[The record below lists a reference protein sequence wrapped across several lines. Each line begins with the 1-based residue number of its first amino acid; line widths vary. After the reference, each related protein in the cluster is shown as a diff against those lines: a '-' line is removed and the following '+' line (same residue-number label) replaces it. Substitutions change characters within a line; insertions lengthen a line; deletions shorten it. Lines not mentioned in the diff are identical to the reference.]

1 MSDPAWGQTGIY
13 EDGANFTFPNFQTFT
28 HAAGNAGQ
36 ITVPVEIPAADT
48 YFELHCIT
56 GENSGSG
63 NDSCVGVV
71 IAAYAGP
78 NIRTNYNSTA
88 TSIWIAENGGIFNN
102 GSFVGYSMAPMVSG
116 ETVGVWINAAGTAL
130 AFTQNGTT
138 WNNGA
143 TTADILAGTGV
154 IPIAFSGALVPFVSL
169 TAITETSTWAI
180 FASVAN
186 CAFTP
191 PTGAAY
197 LPANALLTLSGVTA
211 VVGSPLQ
218 GTWSAA
224 NADPGAALEVIVNGG
239 SPVAT
244 GGTNTGTGGV
254 FTGPTVGS
262 AGWLSAGILDPSNA
276 LSALPASYHYGEPV
290 NAGPTYASGT
300 GTLGNVDGLSETAT
314 LDFSS
319 GATYV
324 IFNATIQAIQ
334 QLDGF
339 NVEFLGNDGSTA
351 CCIVAFGNNGS
362 PTNPTNPIVVN
373 APLGESP
380 TVNTTI
386 ASSTVTVTG
395 TLILDVGESGTSV
408 AYNLACNGLTA
419 AGSTGVGTITGISS
433 VYIEALDISLEQNEV
448 QYLVHAEGAP
458 LAETLVL
465 STATYNG
472 GTEIL
477 SVGGSVTT
485 ALTSL
490 GISTG
495 GTFSPATSLTVSG
508 SLYSAT
514 LAGSLAAGTHTVQTV
529 DVTTSV
535 ESNTLTLVVAPETLT
550 LLSASLDGGGTL
562 HVGGT
567 ATNAD
572 LTALNISAGGAFD
585 AATSLSVTGTAW
597 SAAGGTL
604 SAGDYTIQVQDAT
617 TLIES
622 NTLFLSV
629 SDETLFLD
637 TLAGILGGTLT
648 FTGHSTSGTSSAVD
662 LEINGTW
669 TTPSAFSGG
678 TPFTGAGAAI
688 GTAGTIVARLRDHTN
703 TYVMSN
709 FETLVVASGESI
721 FLASATGTFGG
732 ALTLSG
738 ASTDGPPAALNF
750 SLTGGAPWSSVS
762 TYSTASGTLA
772 AAWTASWAGPLEAD
786 IWEVVV
792 QDADETDVVSNTVT
806 LTVTEPTE
814 VLVLSLAAGLAGNQL
829 NLGGTFQYAAI
840 GGLNVSLNAGVDYT
854 PVTSFVGAGTSDFTP
869 LTWTG
874 LGPILT
880 PGTYAICV
888 QDASNPAAVSN
899 IIDLAVVARGGGTT
913 GPFGGGTIPAWTA
926 ADFFAAFQ
934 RLMPRGRA
942 WPTFLSAVMNQ
953 CLAALMPTYVRVS
966 ASLAGVLQNA
976 FPATT
981 VFLIPEWQA
990 SLGLPDACTPS
1001 GAALQQ
1007 QQAQIVEK
1015 FTRGGGQSVP
1025 YYTAVAALLGYEIT
1039 IVESAPEDR
1048 TWTVHAPVSAAGVL
1062 FRVGQSRAG
1071 DPLVFN
1077 PGYAQLE
1084 CVFNQIKPASRALLF
1099 SYP

>member
-13 EDGANFTFPNFQTFT
+13 EDGANFTFPNFQTFV
-28 HAAGNAGQ
+28 HASGNNGQ
-36 ITVPVEIPAADT
+36 ITVPSPISTTPI
-48 YFELHCIT
+48 YFELECVAATGGFVLLGVVEASYSGPNLCANIT
-56 GENSGSG
+56 TPGSVWISDNGNLWVNGSPTSVFLTSTTTAGMRLRVYTDGAGNFAFSTSSG
-63 NDSCVGVV
+63 N
-71 IAAYAGP
+71 
-78 NIRTNYNSTA
+78 
-88 TSIWIAENGGIFNN
+88 WNGG
-102 GSFVGYSMAPMVSG
+102 G
-116 ETVGVWINAAGTAL
+116 
-130 AFTQNGTT
+130 FTDAQV
-138 WNNGA
+138 
-143 TTADILAGTGV
+143 DAGTGLM
-154 IPIAFSGALVPFVSL
+154 PLTGLTGPLLPFYSSQ
-169 TAITETSTWAI
+169 TTGGSYAI

-186 CAFTP
+186 CAFP
-191 PTGAAY
+191 KIASAAY
-197 LPANALLTLSGVTA
+197 LPANTILTLSGVTA
-211 VVGSPLQ
+211 VVGSPLL
-218 GTWSAA
+218 GTWTAA
-224 NADPGAALEVIVNGG
+224 NADPGAALEVSVNGG

-254 FTGPTVGS
+254 FTGPAVGS
-262 AGWLSAGILDPSNA
+262 VGWLSAGILDPSNA
-276 LSALPASYHYGEPV
+276 LSATPGAYYYGDTAF
-290 NAGPTYASGT
+290 AGATLLSAT
-300 GTLGNVDGLSETAT
+300 GTLGNVDSLPGTAT
-314 LDFSS
+314 LPF
-319 GATYV
+319 
-324 IFNATIQAIQ
+324 
-334 QLDGF
+334 
-339 NVEFLGNDGSTA
+339 
-351 CCIVAFGNNGS
+351 
-362 PTNPTNPIVVN
+362 
-373 APLGESP
+373 
-380 TVNTTI
+380 
-386 ASSTVTVTG
+386 SSTVTECIFDITIIAKQQLDDMLISFIGNDNVTVFVPLGLQGNGSNPTTFIEVRAPEGLTPSITTTFTSNTATITG
-395 TLILDVGESGTSV
+395 TLVVTTVGADQLINYSLSCNGTS
-408 AYNLACNGLTA
+408 TS
-419 AGSTGVGTITGISS
+419 GSQSIGTLTGISGVAILCDS
-433 VYIEALDISLEQNEV
+433 ISLEQDEDV
-448 QYLVHAEGAP
+448 YLVHVEGAP
-458 LAETLVL
+458 PLETLTL
-465 STATYNG
+465 DSASYNAT
-472 GTEIL
+472 TEIL
-477 SVGGSVTT
+477 SVGGSVNS
-485 ALTSL
+485 ALTAL
-490 GISTG
+490 GISTD
-495 GTFSPATSLTVSG
+495 GTLSTDGSLTVTG

-535 ESNTLTLVVAPETLT
+535 ESNTLTLVVAAETLA
-550 LLSASLDGGGTL
+550 LLSASLDGAGTL

-597 SAAGGTL
+597 SATGSVL
-604 SAGDYTIQVQDAT
+604 SAGDYTIQVQDGT
-617 TLIES
+617 TLVDS
-622 NTLFLSV
+622 NTLFLAV
-629 SDETLFLD
+629 SAETLTLD

-648 FTGHSTSGTSSAVD
+648 FTGHSASGTSSAVD
-662 LEINGTW
+662 LEVNGTW
-669 TTPSAFSGG
+669 TTPSTFSGG

-688 GTAGTIVARLRDHTN
+688 STAGTIVARLRDHTN

-709 FETLVVASGESI
+709 FETLVIASGESI

-738 ASTDGPPAALNF
+738 ASTDGPPEALNF

-1001 GAALQQ
+1001 GATLQQ

-1015 FTRGGGQSVP
+1015 FTRGGGQSVA

-1084 CVFNQIKPASRALLF
+1084 CVFNQIKPASRVLLF